1 MIAGLPWTLIYP
13 GPPRS
18 DSTMS
23 LKSLLEPLVQVAHEA
38 GLAILR
44 IYATDFD
51 VRRKAD
57 RSPVTDADVQA
68 EGIIIEALS
77 ELTPDV
83 PIVSEE
89 AASESATPAI
99 GQRFWLVDPLDGT
112 REFIRRNGEF
122 TVNIALVREG
132 RPVLG
137 VIYAPALGRLYAG
150 SVEGGAFA
158 ESAGRRRAIA
168 CRRPSAQGLAVVTSR
183 SHQEPAAWHAL
194 LGARQ
199 VASHLAAGSSL
210 KFGLIASGD
219 ADAYPRS
226 GRTWEWDTAAGHAIV
241 SAAGGRVTDAQGAEL
256 HYGKPN
262 FVNPAFVA
270 FGLVD

>member
-1 MIAGLPWTLIYP
+1 
-13 GPPRS
+13 
-18 DSTMS
+18 MS
-23 LKSLLEPLVQVAHEA
+23 LKSLLEPLVRVAHEA
-38 GLAILR
+38 GSAILR
-44 IYATDFD
+44 VYATEFD

-68 EGIIIEALS
+68 EGIIIAALAD
-77 ELTPDV
+77 LTPDI

-99 GQRFWLVDPLDGT
+99 GPRFWLVDPLDGT

-150 SVEGGAFA
+150 SIEGGAFG
-158 ESAGRRRAIA
+158 ESSGQRRPLA

-194 LGARQ
+194 LGERR
-199 VASHLAAGSSL
+199 VASQLAAGSSL

-219 ADAYPRS
+219 ADAYPRT

-241 SAAGGRVTDAQGAEL
+241 SAAGGRVADAQGAEL
-256 HYGKPN
+256 QYGKLG

>member
-1 MIAGLPWTLIYP
+1 
-13 GPPRS
+13 
-18 DSTMS
+18 MS
-23 LKSLLEPLVQVAHEA
+23 LKALLEPLVGVAREA
-38 GLAILR
+38 GSAILR

-68 EGIIIEALS
+68 EGIIIAALAA
-77 ELTPDV
+77 LTPDV

-89 AASESATPAI
+89 AASESATPPI
-99 GQRFWLVDPLDGT
+99 GERFWLVDPLDGT

-122 TVNIALVREG
+122 TVNIALVHEG

-150 SVEGGAFA
+150 SIEGAAFA
-158 ESAGRRRAIA
+158 ESAGQRRTLA

-183 SHQEPAAWHAL
+183 SHQEPAAWHSL
-194 LGARQ
+194 LGQRR
-199 VASHLAAGSSL
+199 VASRLTAGSSL
-210 KFGLIASGD
+210 KFGLVASGD
-219 ADAYPRS
+219 ADAYPRT

-241 SAAGGRVTDAQGAEL
+241 SAAGGRVTDAEGDDL
-256 HYGKPN
+256 HYGKAG
-262 FVNPAFVA
+262 FVNSAFVA

>member
-1 MIAGLPWTLIYP
+1 
-13 GPPRS
+13 
-18 DSTMS
+18 MS
-23 LKSLLEPLVQVAHEA
+23 FGSLLEPLARVARDA

-44 IYATDFD
+44 VYATDFD
-51 VRRKAD
+51 VRHKAD

-68 EGIIIEALS
+68 EAIIVAALS
-77 ELTPDV
+77 ELTPDI

-89 AASESATPAI
+89 AASEAATPAI

-122 TVNIALVREG
+122 TVNIALVQER

-137 VIYAPALGRLYAG
+137 LIYAPALGRLYAG
-150 SVEGGAFA
+150 ATEHGAFA
-158 ESAGRRRAIA
+158 ESAGQRRPIA
-168 CRRPSAQGLAVVTSR
+168 CRHPSSQGLEVVTSR
-183 SHQEPAAWHAL
+183 SHQEPASWRAL
-194 LGARQ
+194 LGNKAIS
-199 VASHLAAGSSL
+199 SHSTAGSSL
-210 KFGLIASGD
+210 KFGLVASGE

-241 SAAGGRVTDAQGAEL
+241 AAAGGRVTGVDGTEL
-256 HYGKPN
+256 RYGKPN

-270 FGLVD
+270 YGKVDSGAVE